1 MTGGGNMSM
10 KTGIVDV
17 GGGYRGVYACGVL
30 DHCLDHG
37 IGFDVGIGVS
47 AGSANLS
54 SYCAGQRGRNRQFYT
69 EYGLRK
75 QYAGIGNW
83 MTKRSFIDLDY
94 VYGTLSNSGG
104 ENPLDYEAI
113 VRNPMAFYVV
123 ATEALT
129 GKPRYFDK
137 SDLKQ
142 DDYSIM
148 KASSA
153 IPFVCRPYEVNG
165 TPYYDGALSDPVPI
179 RRAFDLGCDR
189 VVLILTLPRDTVR
202 TSAKDAKVA
211 SRIQRKY
218 PLAAEGLR
226 RRAEAYN
233 RGVERAK
240 AYEAQ
245 GKLLIVAPENTFGVQ
260 TLCRD
265 AGAMNRLYESGYR
278 DGEQILSFLNR

>member
-1 MTGGGNMSM
+1 M

-30 DHCLDHG
+30 DYCLDHR
-37 IGFDVGIGVS
+37 IAFDAGIGVS

-54 SYCAGQRGRNRQFYT
+54 SYCSGQRGRNRRFYT
-69 EYGLRK
+69 EYGLRR
-75 QYAGIGNW
+75 QYAGMGNW
-83 MTKRSFIDLDY
+83 LTKRSFIDLDY
-94 VYGTLSNSGG
+94 VYSTLSNSGG
-104 ENPLDYEAI
+104 EDPLDYEAI
-113 VRNPMAFYVV
+113 VRNPMTYSVV

-137 SDLKQ
+137 SDLRQ
-142 DDYSIM
+142 DDYGIM

-165 TPYYDGALSDPVPI
+165 ALYYDGALSDPVPI
-179 RRAFDLGCDR
+179 QHAFDLGCER

-202 TSAKDAKVA
+202 TPAKDQKVA

-226 RRAEAYN
+226 RRAETYN

-265 AGAMNRLYESGYR
+265 ADAMNRLYESGYR
-278 DGEQILSFLNR
+278 DGERILPFLQP

>member
-1 MTGGGNMSM
+1 M

-17 GGGYRGVYACGVL
+17 GGGYRGVYASGVL
-30 DHCLDHG
+30 DYCLDHG
-37 IGFDVGIGVS
+37 IAFDAGIGVS

-54 SYCAGQRGRNRQFYT
+54 SYCAGQRGRNRRFYT

-75 QYAGIGNW
+75 QYAGFGNW
-83 MTKRSFIDLDY
+83 LKKRSFINLDY
-94 VYGTLSNSGG
+94 VYGTLSNSNG
-104 ENPLDYEAI
+104 ENPLDYQAI
-113 VRNPMAFYVV
+113 VRSPMTYSVV

-129 GKPRYFDK
+129 GQPRYFDK

-142 DDYSIM
+142 DHYDIM

-153 IPFVCRPYEVNG
+153 IPFVCRPYEVDG
-165 TPYYDGALSDPVPI
+165 TLYYDGALSDPVPI
-179 RRAFDLGCDR
+179 QHAFDLGCER

-202 TSAKDAKVA
+202 TSAKDERVA

-218 PLAAEGLR
+218 PQAADGLR
-226 RRAEAYN
+226 RRAETYN

-240 AYEAQ
+240 ACEAQ
-245 GKLLIVAPENTFGVQ
+245 GKLLIVAPEDTFGVQ

-265 AGAMNRLYESGYR
+265 ADAMNRLYESGYR
-278 DGEQILSFLNR
+278 DGARIPSFLQA

>member
-1 MTGGGNMSM
+1 M

-30 DHCLDHG
+30 DFCLDQG
-37 IGFDVGIGVS
+37 IAFDIGIGVS

-54 SYCAGQRGRNRQFYT
+54 SYCSGQRGRNRRFYT

-75 QYAGIGNW
+75 QYAGFGNW
-83 MTKRSFIDLDY
+83 ITKRSFINLDY
-94 VYGTLSNSGG
+94 VYGTLSNANG
-104 ENPLDYEAI
+104 EDPLDYEAVI
-113 VRNPMAFYVV
+113 RNPMMYYVV

-142 DDYSIM
+142 DDYGIM

-153 IPFVCRPYEVNG
+153 IPFVCRPYEVGG
-165 TPYYDGALSDPVPI
+165 TLYYDGALSDPVPVQ
-179 RRAFDLGCDR
+179 RAFDLGCER

-202 TSAKDAKVA
+202 TPAKDEKVA
-211 SRIQRKY
+211 ARIQKKY

-226 RRAEAYN
+226 RRAETYN

-245 GKLLIVAPENTFGVQ
+245 GKLLIVAPEDTFGVQ

-278 DGEQILSFLNR
+278 DGARIPAFLKR